1 MLISGSNERI
11 VLISFW
17 VAFVMLINAHSSY
30 SYSTRLLRFAR
41 NDDRVKYRLP
51 PDILDS
57 LGKRSG
63 LENWIPEDG
72 RNFTCCSMQHNSL
85 KHFTIYNDS

>member
-1 MLISGSNERI
+1 MLISGSKERI
-11 VLISFW
+11 ALISFL
-17 VAFVMLINAHSSY
+17 VTFVILINAHPSY

-63 LENWIPEDG
+63 LDNWIHEDG
-72 RNFTCCSMQHNSL
+72 RNFTSCS
-85 KHFTIYNDS
+85 I

>member
-1 MLISGSNERI
+1 MLISRNNERI
-11 VLISFW
+11 VLIGFW
-17 VAFVMLINAHSSY
+17 VAFVMLINAHPSY

-63 LENWIPEDG
+63 LDNWIPEDG
-72 RNFTCCSMQHNSL
+72 RNFASRS
-85 KHFTIYNDS
+85 I

>member
-1 MLISGSNERI
+1 MLISGINKRI
-11 VLISFW
+11 VLISFL
-17 VAFVMLINAHSSY
+17 VAFVMLINTHPSY

-41 NDDRVKYRLP
+41 NEDTEKYRLP

-63 LENWIPEDG
+63 LDNWIPEDG
-72 RNFTCCSMQHNSL
+72 RNFNCCS
-85 KHFTIYNDS
+85 I

>member
-1 MLISGSNERI
+1 MLILGSNERS
-11 VLISFW
+11 VLISLWF
-17 VAFVMLINAHSSY
+17 AFVMLINAHPSY

-57 LGKRSG
+57 LDKRSG
-63 LENWIPEDG
+63 LDNWIPEDG
-72 RNFTCCSMQHNSL
+72 RNFTCRS
-85 KHFTIYNDS
+85 I